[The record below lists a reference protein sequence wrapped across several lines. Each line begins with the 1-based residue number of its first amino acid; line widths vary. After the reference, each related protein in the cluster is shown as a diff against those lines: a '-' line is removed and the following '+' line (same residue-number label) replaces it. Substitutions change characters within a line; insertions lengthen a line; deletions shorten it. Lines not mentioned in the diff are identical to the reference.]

1 MNSFINQALF
11 FIASAVILVPI
22 FHKLGLGSILGYLV
36 AGIIVGPYGL
46 SLIHETEM
54 LKHFAELGVILL
66 LFIIGLEIQPTKL
79 WSMRRRLFG
88 LGNLQIL
95 LCSLIFM
102 AIAKFFGVSTIPA
115 AVIGFGLSLSSTAFA
130 LQTLEDK
137 SQLGTEYGQSSFA
150 VLLMQDLIA
159 IPALAIIP
167 TLSQDDS
174 ATGLSVNTL
183 AMFIAI
189 IIGLVLVS
197 RFLIRPAFR
206 IISATRIRELFTAI
220 TLVII
225 LGVASLMLSIGLSA
239 ALGTF
244 IAGVLLADSEYR
256 HELEADLG
264 PFKNLLMGL
273 FFIGVGM
280 SVNLDLIISRPLL
293 IIGLS
298 VGYILLKM
306 FLVYASGRIFK
317 LSRTN
322 SKLMALTVGQGGE
335 FAFVIFGIA
344 LTYQMAD
351 PDVLA
356 ILTVVISIS
365 MALSPIL
372 LLLND
377 KYEAVVCKE
386 KTKPTYDQIQNE
398 SPEVIIA
405 GFGRFGQIFARILRT
420 QKIPF
425 TAIDRDP
432 NQIELVRKFGNKV
445 YYGDASRL
453 DIMEAAGVAKAKYFV
468 LALDDVSDSVKAAQT
483 IREHFPHIKIY
494 ARSRNRG
501 HTFDLMDLGVTH
513 IKREMFDSSLN
524 FTSDLLKDM
533 GMDSEKVDD
542 IIRKFA
548 KHDVDFI
555 AVQHKVRNDEKMF
568 MSAYNQAQAQLAEVL
583 SQDEKEKD

>member
-79 WSMRRRLFG
+79 WSMRRGLFG
-88 LGNLQIL
+88 LGNLQIF

-102 AIAKFFGVSTIPA
+102 AIAKYFGVSTIPA

-137 SQLGTEYGQSSFA
+137 SQLGTEYGQSSFS

-167 TLSQDDS
+167 TLSQNAS
-174 ATGLSVNTL
+174 ATGLSLNTL
-183 AMFIAI
+183 AMFIVI
-189 IIGLVLVS
+189 ILGLVLVS

-220 TLVII
+220 TLVIV

-280 SVNLDLIISRPLL
+280 SVNLDLITSQPLL
-293 IIGLS
+293 IIALS
-298 VGYILLKM
+298 LGYILLKM
-306 FLVYASGRIFK
+306 FLVYVSGRIFK
-317 LSRTN
+317 LSKTN

-386 KTKPTYDQIQNE
+386 KAKPTYDQIQNE

-420 QKIPF
+420 QNIPF

-432 NQIELVRKFGNKV
+432 NQIDLVRKFGNKV

-483 IREHFPHIKIY
+483 IKEHFPHIKIY

-501 HTFDLMDLGVTH
+501 HSFDLMDLGVTH

-533 GMDSEKVDD
+533 GMAPEKVDN

-548 KHDVDFI
+548 KHDLDFI
-555 AVQHKVRNDEKMF
+555 EVQHKVRNDEKMF

-583 SQDEKEKD
+583 SQDEKEKE

>member
-1 MNSFINQALF
+1 MNSFINQSLF

-22 FHKLGLGSILGYLV
+22 FQKLGLGSILGYLV
-36 AGIIVGPYGL
+36 AGIIVGPFGL
-46 SLIHETEM
+46 SLVHETEM

-66 LFIIGLEIQPTKL
+66 LFIIGLEIQPAKL
-79 WSMRRRLFG
+79 WQMRRKLFG
-88 LGNLQIL
+88 LGDLQIL
-95 LCSLIFM
+95 SCSLAFM
-102 AIAKFFGVSTIPA
+102 AIAIYFGMSAIPA

-130 LQTLEDK
+130 LQTLQEK

-150 VLLMQDLIA
+150 VLLMQDLVA

-167 TLSQDDS
+167 TLSEDSS
-174 ATGLSVNTL
+174 ATGLSLKTL
-183 AMFIAI
+183 GMFIVI
-189 IIGLVLVS
+189 IAALVLTS
-197 RFLIRPAFR
+197 RFLIRPVFR
-206 IISATRIRELFTAI
+206 MISETKIRELFTAI

-280 SVNLDLIISRPLL
+280 GVNLEIILAKPLL

-298 VGYILLKM
+298 IGYMALKM
-306 FLVYASGRIFK
+306 FLVYLSGRVFK

-322 SKLMALTVGQGGE
+322 SKLMALTIGQGGE

-351 PDVLA
+351 PDILS
-356 ILTVVISIS
+356 ILTVVITIS
-365 MALSPIL
+365 MAISPLL

-377 KYEAVVCKE
+377 KFEAIVCKD
-386 KTKPTYDQIQNE
+386 KAVPNYDQIQNE

-405 GFGRFGQIFARILRT
+405 GFGRFGQIFARILKT

-453 DIMEAAGVAKAKYFV
+453 DIMEAAGVAKAKYFI
-468 LALDDVSDSVKAAQT
+468 LALDDVSDSVKAAET
-483 IREHFPHIKIY
+483 LKEHFPHVKIY

-501 HTFDLMDLGVTH
+501 HTFDLMDLGITH

-524 FTSDLLKDM
+524 FTRDLLIDM
-533 GMDSEKVDD
+533 GMEQVKVDEL
-542 IIRKFA
+542 IRKFS
-548 KHDVDFI
+548 KHDHDFI

-583 SQDEKEKD
+583 SQDEKE

>member
-174 ATGLSVNTL
+174 ATGLSLNTL

-280 SVNLDLIISRPLL
+280 SVNLDLITSRPLL

-298 VGYILLKM
+298 GGYILLKM

-483 IREHFPHIKIY
+483 IKEHFPHIKIY

-583 SQDEKEKD
+583 SQDEKEKE

>member
-36 AGIIVGPYGL
+36 AGIIVGPHGL

-66 LFIIGLEIQPTKL
+66 LFIIGLEIQPSKL

-88 LGNLQIL
+88 LGDLQIF
-95 LCSLIFM
+95 LCSFAFM
-102 AIAKFFGVSTIPA
+102 AIAMYFGISLIPA

-167 TLSQDDS
+167 TLSSSDS
-174 ATGLSVNTL
+174 ASGLSLNTL
-183 AMFIAI
+183 IMFIVI

-280 SVNLDLIISRPLL
+280 SVNLELIISRPLL
-293 IIGLS
+293 ILGLS
-298 VGYILLKM
+298 IGYMALKM
-306 FLVYASGRIFK
+306 FLVYLSGRMFK

-322 SKLMALTVGQGGE
+322 SKLMALTIGQGGE

-386 KTKPTYDQIQNE
+386 KSKPTYDQIQNE
-398 SPEVIIA
+398 EPEVIIA

-453 DIMEAAGVAKAKYFV
+453 DIMEAAGAAKAKYFII
-468 LALDDVSDSVKAAQT
+468 ALDDVSDSTKTAQT

-513 IKREMFDSSLN
+513 IKREVFDSSLN
-524 FTSDLLKDM
+524 FASDLLKDM
-533 GMDSEKVDD
+533 GMDSNKVDD
-542 IIRKFA
+542 IIKKFA
-548 KHDVDFI
+548 QHDVDFI

-583 SQDEKEKD
+583 SQDEKEEK

>member
-36 AGIIVGPYGL
+36 AGIIVGPFGL

-66 LFIIGLEIQPTKL
+66 LFIIGLEIQPSKL

-88 LGNLQIL
+88 LGNLQIF
-95 LCSLIFM
+95 LCSIIFM
-102 AIAKFFGVSTIPA
+102 AIAKYFGVSTIPA

-174 ATGLSVNTL
+174 ATGLSLNTL

-220 TLVII
+220 TLVIV

-280 SVNLDLIISRPLL
+280 SVNLDLITSRPLL

-298 VGYILLKM
+298 AGYILLKM
-306 FLVYASGRIFK
+306 LLVYASGRVFK

-377 KYEAVVCKE
+377 KFEAVVCKE
-386 KTKPTYDQIQNE
+386 KGKATYDQIENDA
-398 SPEVIIA
+398 PEVIIA

-468 LALDDVSDSVKAAQT
+468 LALDDVSDSVKTAQT
-483 IREHFPHIKIY
+483 LKEHFPHIKIY

-501 HTFDLMDLGVTH
+501 HTFDLMDQGVH
-513 IKREMFDSSLN
+513 QIKREVFDSSLN

-533 GMDSEKVDD
+533 GMDSDKVDD

-583 SQDEKEKD
+583 SQDEKEEK

>member
-66 LFIIGLEIQPTKL
+66 LFIIGLEIQPSKL

-95 LCSLIFM
+95 VCSLVFM
-102 AIAKFFGVSTIPA
+102 GIAKYFGVSTIPA

-137 SQLGTEYGQSSFA
+137 SQLETEYGQSSFA

-167 TLSQDDS
+167 TLSQSDS
-174 ATGLSVNTL
+174 AAGLSLTTL
-183 AMFIAI
+183 VMFIAI

-197 RFLIRPAFR
+197 RFLIRPVFR

-220 TLVII
+220 TLVIV

-280 SVNLDLIISRPLL
+280 SVNLELIISHPFL

-298 VGYILLKM
+298 LGYILLKM
-306 FLVYASGRIFK
+306 LLVYFSGRVFK
-317 LSRTN
+317 LSKTN
-322 SKLMALTVGQGGE
+322 SKLMALTIGQGGE

-365 MALSPIL
+365 MAMSPIL

-386 KTKPTYDQIQNE
+386 KSNPTYDQIQNE

-453 DIMEAAGVAKAKYFV
+453 DILEAAGVAKAKYFII
-468 LALDDVSDSVKAAQT
+468 AIDDVSDSVKTAQT
-483 IREHFPHIKIY
+483 LKEHFPHIKIY

-501 HTFDLMDLGVTH
+501 HTFDLMDQGVTN
-513 IKREMFDSSLN
+513 IKREVFDSSLN
-524 FTSDLLKDM
+524 FSSDLLKDM
-533 GMDSEKVDD
+533 GMDHAKVDD

-548 KHDVDFI
+548 KHDVDFM
-555 AVQHKVRNDEKMF
+555 AVQHKVHNDEKMF
-568 MSAYNQAQAQLAEVL
+568 MSVYNQAQLVEVL
-583 SQDEKEKD
+583 SQDEKEQK

>member
-1 MNSFINQALF
+1 MYF
-11 FIASAVILVPI
+11 
-22 FHKLGLGSILGYLV
+22 
-36 AGIIVGPYGL
+36 GI
-46 SLIHETEM
+46 
-54 LKHFAELGVILL
+54 
-66 LFIIGLEIQPTKL
+66 
-79 WSMRRRLFG
+79 
-88 LGNLQIL
+88 
-95 LCSLIFM
+95 
-102 AIAKFFGVSTIPA
+102 STIPA

-137 SQLGTEYGQSSFA
+137 SQLSTEYGQSSFA

-167 TLSQDDS
+167 TLSASDS
-174 ATGLSVNTL
+174 AAGLSLNTL
-183 AMFIAI
+183 IMFIAI

-220 TLVII
+220 TLVIV

-280 SVNLDLIISRPLL
+280 SVNLELIISRPLL
-293 IIGLS
+293 ILGLS
-298 VGYILLKM
+298 FGYMALKM
-306 FLVYASGRIFK
+306 FLVYLSGRMFK

-322 SKLMALTVGQGGE
+322 SKLMALTIGQGGE

-386 KTKPTYDQIQNE
+386 KIKPTYDKIQNE
-398 SPEVIIA
+398 EPEVIIA

-453 DIMEAAGVAKAKYFV
+453 DIMEAAGAAKAKYFII
-468 LALDDVSDSVKAAQT
+468 ALDDVSDSTKTAQT
-483 IREHFPHIKIY
+483 LREHFPHIKIY

-513 IKREMFDSSLN
+513 IKREVFDSSLN
-524 FTSDLLKDM
+524 FASDLLKDM
-533 GMDSEKVDD
+533 GMGSDKVDG

-548 KHDVDFI
+548 QHDVDFI

-568 MSAYNQAQAQLAEVL
+568 MSVYNQAQAQLAEVL
-583 SQDEKEKD
+583 SQDEKEEN

>member
-46 SLIHETEM
+46 SLIHESEM

-66 LFIIGLEIQPTKL
+66 LFIIGLEIQPSKL
-79 WSMRRRLFG
+79 WSMRKKLFG
-88 LGNLQIL
+88 MGDLQIL
-95 LCSLIFM
+95 ACSLVFM
-102 AIAKFFGVSTIPA
+102 MVAKYLGVATIPA

-130 LQTLEDK
+130 LQTLQDK
-137 SQLGTEYGQSSFA
+137 SQLDTEYGQSSFA
-150 VLLMQDLIA
+150 VLLMQDLVA

-167 TLSQDDS
+167 TLSQDAS
-174 ATGLSVNTL
+174 ASGLSLKTL
-183 AMFIAI
+183 VMFIAI
-189 IIGLVLVS
+189 IIALILVS
-197 RFLIRPAFR
+197 RFLIRPVFR

-280 SVNLDLIISRPLL
+280 GVNLDIIVSKPLL
-293 IIGLS
+293 ILALT
-298 VGYILLKM
+298 VGYMLVKM
-306 FLVYASGRIFK
+306 LIIYFAGRVFK
-317 LSRTN
+317 LSKTN
-322 SKLMALTVGQGGE
+322 SKLMSLTIGQGGE

-351 PDVLA
+351 PDVLS
-356 ILTVVISIS
+356 ILTVVITLS
-365 MALSPIL
+365 MAISPLL

-377 KYEAVVCKE
+377 KFEAVVCKD
-386 KTKPTYDQIQNE
+386 KAIPNYDQIQNE

-405 GFGRFGQIFARILRT
+405 GFGRFGQIFGRLLRT

-432 NQIELVRKFGNKV
+432 NQIDLVRKFGNKV

-453 DIMEAAGVAKAKYFV
+453 DIMEAAGVAKAKYFI
-468 LALDDVSDSVKAAQT
+468 LALDDVSDSMKAAET
-483 IREHFPHIKIY
+483 LKEHFPHVKIY

-501 HTFDLMDLGVTH
+501 HTFDLMDVGVH
-513 IKREMFDSSLN
+513 RIKREMFDSSLN
-524 FTSDLLKDM
+524 FTRDLFLDM
-533 GMDSEKVDD
+533 GMEQSRVDD
-542 IIRKFA
+542 IIRKFSQ
-548 KHDVDFI
+548 HDHDFI
-555 AVQHKVRNDEKMF
+555 KVQHKLRNDEKMF
-568 MSAYNQAQAQLAEVL
+568 MSAYHQAQAQLAEVL
-583 SQDEKEKD
+583 SQDEKE

>member
-36 AGIIVGPYGL
+36 AGIIVGPFGL
-46 SLIHETEM
+46 SLIHETDM

-66 LFIIGLEIQPTKL
+66 LFIIGLEIQPKKL

-88 LGNLQIL
+88 LGNLQIF

-102 AIAKFFGVSTIPA
+102 AIAKYFGVSTIPA

-130 LQTLEDK
+130 LQTLTDK
-137 SQLGTEYGQSSFA
+137 SQLDTEYGQSSFA

-167 TLSQDDS
+167 TLSQDES
-174 ATGLSVNTL
+174 AQGLSLNTL

-220 TLVII
+220 TLVIV

-298 VGYILLKM
+298 IGYILLKM
-306 FLVYASGRIFK
+306 LLVYLSGRIFK

-386 KTKPTYDQIQNE
+386 KANPTYDQIQNE

-405 GFGRFGQIFARILRT
+405 GFGRFGQIFGRILRT

-468 LALDDVSDSVKAAQT
+468 IALDDVSDSVKTAQT
-483 IREHFPHIKIY
+483 LKEHFPHVKIY

-501 HTFDLMDLGVTH
+501 HTFDLMDQGVQH
-513 IKREMFDSSLN
+513 IKREVFDSSLN

-533 GMDSEKVDD
+533 GMDSDKVDD

-583 SQDEKEKD
+583 SQDEKEGK

>member
-1 MNSFINQALF
+1 MNSFINQSLF

-46 SLIHETEM
+46 SMVHETEM

-66 LFIIGLEIQPTKL
+66 LFIIGLEIQPSKL
-79 WSMRRRLFG
+79 WSMRKRLFG
-88 LGNLQIL
+88 MGNLQVVS
-95 LCSLIFM
+95 CTLIFM
-102 AIAKFFGVSTIPA
+102 SIALFSGISAIPA
-115 AVIGFGLSLSSTAFA
+115 FVIGFGLSLSSTAFA
-130 LQTLEDK
+130 LQTLQDK

-150 VLLMQDLIA
+150 ILLMQDLIA

-167 TLSQDDS
+167 TLSESDAAQ
-174 ATGLSVNTL
+174 GLSLKTIGL
-183 AMFIAI
+183 FLLIIA
-189 IIGLVLVS
+189 GLVLVS

-206 IISATRIRELFTAI
+206 VISATRIRELFTAI

-280 SVNLDLIISRPLL
+280 SVNLEIILAKPLL
-293 IIGLS
+293 IIALS
-298 VGYILLKM
+298 VGYICLKM
-306 FLVYASGRIFK
+306 FMIYMAARIFK

-322 SKLMALTVGQGGE
+322 SKLMALTIGQGGE

-344 LTYQMAD
+344 LTYQMVD
-351 PDVLA
+351 PNVLS
-356 ILTVVISIS
+356 ILTVVITLS
-365 MALSPIL
+365 MAMSPML

-377 KYEAVVCKE
+377 KFEAVVCKE
-386 KTKPTYDQIQNE
+386 KVAPNYDQIQNE

-453 DIMEAAGVAKAKYFV
+453 DIMEAAGVAKAKFFV
-468 LALDDVSDSVKAAQT
+468 IAIDDVSDSIKAAET
-483 IREHFPHIKIY
+483 LKEHFPHVKIY

-501 HTFDLMDLGVTH
+501 HTFDLMDLGVKS

-524 FTSDLLKDM
+524 FTRDLLLDM
-533 GMDSEKVDD
+533 GIEQLKVDD
-542 IIRKFA
+542 IIAKFA
-548 KHDVDFI
+548 KHDEDFI
-555 AVQHKVRNDEKMF
+555 TVQHSVRNDEKMF

-583 SQDEKEKD
+583 GQDEKS

>member
-1 MNSFINQALF
+1 MNSFINQSLF

-46 SLIHETEM
+46 SMVHETEM

-66 LFIIGLEIQPTKL
+66 LFIIGLEIQPSKL

-88 LGNLQIL
+88 MGNLQIVSCTL
-95 LCSLIFM
+95 VFMSVAIFSGISP
-102 AIAKFFGVSTIPA
+102 IAAF
-115 AVIGFGLSLSSTAFA
+115 VIGFGLSLSSTAFA
-130 LQTLEDK
+130 LQTLQDK

-167 TLSQDDS
+167 TLSDS
-174 ATGLSVNTL
+174 DTAQGLSLKTVGL
-183 AMFIAI
+183 FLLIIA
-189 IIGLVLVS
+189 GLVLVS

-280 SVNLDLIISRPLL
+280 SVNLEIILAKPLL
-293 IIGLS
+293 IVALS
-298 VGYILLKM
+298 IGYICLKM
-306 FLVYASGRIFK
+306 IMIYMAARVFK
-317 LSRTN
+317 LSKTN
-322 SKLMALTVGQGGE
+322 SKLMALTIGQGGE

-351 PDVLA
+351 PDVLS
-356 ILTVVISIS
+356 ILTVVITIS
-365 MALSPIL
+365 MAMSPML

-377 KYEAVVCKE
+377 KFEAVVCKD
-386 KTKPTYDQIQNE
+386 KITPNYDQIQNE

-468 LALDDVSDSVKAAQT
+468 LAIDDVSDSIKAAET
-483 IREHFPHIKIY
+483 LKEHFPHIKIY

-501 HTFDLMDLGVTH
+501 HTFDLMDIGVDR

-524 FTSDLLKDM
+524 FTRDLLLDM
-533 GMDSEKVDD
+533 GMNQVKVDD
-542 IIRKFA
+542 IIEKFV
-548 KHDVDFI
+548 KHDEDFI
-555 AVQHKVRNDEKMF
+555 AVQHSVRNDEKMF
-568 MSAYNQAQAQLAEVL
+568 MSVYNQAQAQLAEVL
-583 SQDEKEKD
+583 SQDEKS